1 MASADGLGG
10 GIVLSY
16 KARGAAAPSILH
28 AVTERAAKRAA
39 GLAVVHD
46 PAGARQY
53 LVLRAFRNWDLP
65 KGRLEAGET
74 PFDAAMRET
83 REETGIAELDFR
95 WGKRY
100 LDTEPYAGGKVV
112 RFFVAEVRSRAVSLP
127 VNPALGRAEHHEYRW
142 VTFEQSIGLL
152 VPRLRRILTWAD
164 SVVSG
169 SATDEEPD
177 SGPH

>member
-1 MASADGLGG
+1 MVSAGG
-10 GIVLSY
+10 RCSSIVLCY
-16 KARGAAAPSILH
+16 KARGAAAPSIL
-28 AVTERAAKRAA
+28 AGVTERAAKRAA

-83 REETGIAELDFR
+83 REETGIAELEFR

-112 RFFVAEVRSRAVSLP
+112 RFFVAEVRARTVSLP

-142 VTFEQSIGLL
+142 VTFEQGMGLL

-164 SVVSG
+164 SVISG
-169 SATDEEPD
+169 TAADEEPG
-177 SGPH
+177 SGTH